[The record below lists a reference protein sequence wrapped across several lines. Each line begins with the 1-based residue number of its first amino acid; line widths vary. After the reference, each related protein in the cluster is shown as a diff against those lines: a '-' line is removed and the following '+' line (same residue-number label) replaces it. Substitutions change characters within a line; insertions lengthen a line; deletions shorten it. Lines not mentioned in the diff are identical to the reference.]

1 MDQSVCLY
9 ISYYGNFFIHRQ
21 LYEFGVP
28 NPTLKFG
35 YIPQIDKSD
44 QKSVVE

>member
-21 LYEFGVP
+21 LCEIWRSKTYFKIWLYTP
-28 NPTLKFG
+28 H
-35 YIPQIDKSD
+35 
-44 QKSVVE
+44 